1 MLRDRRISS
10 DTDAHTLSLM
20 CVFMLL
26 FAAVGRHLTGL
37 STLLRGKDVRHKLL
51 HMMGHMEYP
60 LERGLLPGADYE
72 AVKPGRSG
80 RSYSMKCLTF
90 TNTDSKTN
98 PGDRVDMDVS
108 HVRLIAST
116 A

>member
-1 MLRDRRISS
+1 
-10 DTDAHTLSLM
+10 
-20 CVFMLL
+20 MLL
-26 FAAVGRHLTGL
+26 AAVGRHLTGL
-37 STLLRGKDVRHKLL
+37 STLLRGKDVRNKLL
-51 HMMGHMEYP
+51 HMVGHMVYP
-60 LERGLLPGADYE
+60 LDRGLLPGADYE
-72 AVKPGRSG
+72 SVKPGPPTRRSG

-108 HVRLIAST
+108 RVLVIAST